1 MYTLKKS
8 TNDTFYV
15 AKKNFSPD
23 STVSENTNYDEVE
36 RSCDSSEDWTTDDER
51 PETNLPNFWM
61 ILKVQANQLGQKE
74 NNSDNNNMINTLY
87 VNVYFHCR

>member
-8 TNDTFYV
+8 SYDTFYV
-15 AKKNFSPD
+15 SKKNFSPD

-36 RSCDSSEDWTTDDER
+36 NNCDSSDDWMSDAER
-51 PETNLPNFWM
+51 PESVLPNFWM
-61 ILKVQANQLGQKE
+61 ILKIQADQLYQKE
-74 NNSDNNNMINTLY
+74 NNSENNNTINTLF